1 MIIFNRSRSI
11 RLSSISHQILMNV
24 SPMNCNGV
32 RINQIWNASIHL
44 DHFAVSAFMDLLVMV
59 NLGGAKVSKTAIIF
73 HILYLQRND
82 FPPPPPFPTLQP
94 ETHKAN
100 QYGITL

>member
-1 MIIFNRSRSI
+1 
-11 RLSSISHQILMNV
+11 MNV

-44 DHFAVSAFMDLLVMV
+44 DHFAVSAFVDLLVMV

-82 FPPPPPFPTLQP
+82 SKPPPPPPTPLSNAPTRDTQGKP
-94 ETHKAN
+94 IWDNFMTIVC
-100 QYGITL
+100 YSL